1 MALRALRLKTLTV
14 KSLPAMETAAPR
26 LQFRSLEGGMQMNL
40 RNSILSL
47 LAAALVFTLAAPA
60 QALCHCRYRHYRT
73 GYYRSAVP
81 GSAWVKT
88 DVEPDEA
95 RVYLDGRFVGTA
107 DDYDGF
113 PRMLRVSA
121 GTHRLTFRLRG
132 HVPYTV
138 VVRAWPGR
146 VIDIDHWL
154 RS

>member
-1 MALRALRLKTLTV
+1 MRLRI
-14 KSLPAMETAAPR
+14 P
-26 LQFRSLEGGMQMNL
+26 
-40 RNSILSL
+40 ILSL
-47 LAAALVFTLAAPA
+47 LAATLLLTLAAPA
-60 QALCHCRYRHYRT
+60 KASCPCRYRHYRT
-73 GYYRSAVP
+73 GYSYYRSARP
-81 GSAWVKT
+81 AWIKT

-95 RVYLDGRFVGTA
+95 RVYLDGRYVGTA

-132 HVPYTV
+132 HFPYSV

-146 VIDIDHWL
+146 VVDIDRWL